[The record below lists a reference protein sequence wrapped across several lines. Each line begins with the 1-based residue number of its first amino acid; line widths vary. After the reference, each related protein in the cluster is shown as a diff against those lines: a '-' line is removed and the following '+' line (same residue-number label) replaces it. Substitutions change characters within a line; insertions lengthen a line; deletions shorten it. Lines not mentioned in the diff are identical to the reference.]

1 MKLLRGRIKN
11 KPKGTVNAI
20 CWTIRYSRF
29 TSRTHRIAWNFL
41 KGKSFL
47 GRMQFRSC
55 TGKPMFAERVK
66 PGKKVRSGAASH
78 SPRAVAPAVP
88 RPRRHAKAII
98 GAIGS
103 ALYCA
108 RERPRDA
115 NKFGGGRGRT
125 ALPLV
130 IIRLSRNCFY
140 VLNGKV
146 RYLLR
151 TCRKSSFYIFLR
163 IPISRLWKLC
173 DFDVNEAVRL
183 YIYISFS
190 VRLFAFIFI
199 ICKRSQKRDE

>member
-1 MKLLRGRIKN
+1 MLYTELFAIPGLHQEHVGSFGIFSKVKVFLA
-11 KPKGTVNAI
+11 NAI
-20 CWTIRYSRF
+20 SKL
-29 TSRTHRIAWNFL
+29 HRQANVRGARKAGW
-41 KGKSFL
+41 
-47 GRMQFRSC
+47 
-55 TGKPMFAERVK
+55 
-66 PGKKVRSGAASH
+66 KVRSGAASRA
-78 SPRAVAPAVP
+78 PRAAAPAVL

-151 TCRKSSFYIFLR
+151 TCRKTFLLHFSPYPHKSSLKIMRFR
-163 IPISRLWKLC
+163 RERGC
-173 DFDVNEAVRL
+173 
-183 YIYISFS
+183 
-190 VRLFAFIFI
+190 
-199 ICKRSQKRDE
+199 